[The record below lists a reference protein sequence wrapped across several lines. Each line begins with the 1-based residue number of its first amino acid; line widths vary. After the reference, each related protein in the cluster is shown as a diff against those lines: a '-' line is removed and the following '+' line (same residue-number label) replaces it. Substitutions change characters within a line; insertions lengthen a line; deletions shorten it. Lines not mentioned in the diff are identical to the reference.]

1 MTNYFNMI
9 RNSRKN
15 IFNLT
20 QFIYYVRLIV
30 KSRMKILKWIF
41 IKDRLLG
48 NSSREDE
55 KAVFTHNPD
64 LLKIGKSKDINDH
77 NKIWLI

>member
-1 MTNYFNMI
+1 MI

-15 IFNLT
+15 IFDLT

-30 KSRMKILKWIF
+30 KSRIKILKGIF

-55 KAVFTHNPD
+55 EAVFTHNPVHV
-64 LLKIGKSKDINDH
+64 KIGKSKDINDH
-77 NKIWLI
+77 KKILLI